1 MRKIIKGIESIT
13 LFSEN
18 PSELYRFYKD
28 TVGVKFNIEAELGEG
43 EDLYGYEAEG
53 KTGLYIVHH
62 SEISGK
68 AKEPKRAI
76 INFEVE
82 DIEAEFER
90 LKKEG
95 VKVVQEVYHVEDY
108 GYIATLEDPDGN
120 YFQIVK
126 VRE

>member
-1 MRKIIKGIESIT
+1 MIKGIESIT

-18 PSELYRFYKD
+18 PSKLYEFYKD
-28 TVGVKFNIEAELGEG
+28 ILGVKFNLEAELGEG
-43 EDLYGYEAEG
+43 EDLYGFEPEG
-53 KTGLYIVHH
+53 KTGFYIVHH
-62 SEISGK
+62 SEITGK
-68 AKEPKRAI
+68 AKEPKRTI

-95 VKVVQEVYHVEDY
+95 VTVVQEVYHVEDY
-108 GYIATLEDPDGN
+108 GYIATFEDPDGN